1 MLLTNKTKN
10 GFQTHK
16 DHNRDT
22 ERHAEETAGDTC
34 QLATPAGFGISPL
47 ICLAPAW
54 VSFKQWVCPLL
65 ALC

>member
-10 GFQTHK
+10 VFQTHK

-34 QLATPAGFGISPL
+34 QLATPAGFGISHTHLFGPGL
-47 ICLAPAW
+47 G
-54 VSFKQWVCPLL
+54 LL
-65 ALC
+65 